1 MKAIMPLLL
10 AFSVP
15 TLALAGQAQQAP
27 VAEEQWQEL
36 PRNTTI
42 YVPVPKQVTPVAA
55 YRSCSNRYEGE
66 QCDFTTPRQGVI
78 EGTCQAPEL
87 RQPPAYGYEVQQYPA
102 QVRTALVCMPVE
114 GPGGDGRD
122 NPGHETA
129 LPPPAA
135 APSTSGPE
143 G

>member
-87 RQPPAYGYEVQQYPA
+87 RQPPP
-102 QVRTALVCMPVE
+102 TATRCSNTPHRYARPWFACLSRAR
-114 GPGGDGRD
+114 G
-122 NPGHETA
+122 
-129 LPPPAA
+129 
-135 APSTSGPE
+135 
-143 G
+143 